1 MANRVDSANPG
12 FAPRFARSG
21 AFSTGSWTD
30 TSPHNGCRIA
40 TMVAIWE
47 LAANAAASNSSLT
60 AVSAQELAVPV
71 WELLDFVSHHAAIAR
86 APSIRNKE
94 EIHAHTAH

>member
-1 MANRVDSANPG
+1 MAKRADTAKIG
-12 FAPRFARSG
+12 FAPRFAWSG
-21 AFSTGSWTD
+21 AYGSGNWTD
-30 TSPHNGCRIA
+30 TSPRNGCRIA

>member
-1 MANRVDSANPG
+1 MANRVDSANRW
-12 FAPRFARSG
+12 FAARFAWSG
-21 AFSTGSWTD
+21 AFGTGSWTD

-60 AVSAQELAVPV
+60 VVSAWELAVPV
-71 WELLDFVSHHAAIAR
+71 RELVDFVRYQAAVAR

>member
-1 MANRVDSANPG
+1 MK
-12 FAPRFARSG
+12 SG
-21 AFSTGSWTD
+21 AFGTGSWTD

-86 APSIRNKE
+86 APSIRHKE